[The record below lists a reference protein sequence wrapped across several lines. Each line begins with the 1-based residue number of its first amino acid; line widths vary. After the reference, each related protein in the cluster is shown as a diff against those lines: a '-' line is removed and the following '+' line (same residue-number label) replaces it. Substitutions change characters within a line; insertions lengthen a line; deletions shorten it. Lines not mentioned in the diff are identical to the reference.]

1 MPFKHSKLLLQAAF
15 MAFSVPL
22 QIGVVGM
29 VSQKELAA
37 QPTLTPAGAVP
48 VTLQDVPQVVPLA
61 HAKLLAQAAGEPAV
75 HVPVPLHEPGV
86 SELPVHTPGQV
97 VPDVVS

>member
-1 MPFKHSKLLLQAAF
+1 
-15 MAFSVPL
+15 MAFCVPL

-37 QPTLTPAGAVP
+37 QPALTPAGGVP
-48 VTLQDVPQVVPLA
+48 VTLQDVPHAVPLA
-61 HAKLLAQAAGEPAV
+61 HAKLLAHAAGAPAV
-75 HVPVPLHEPGV
+75 HVPVPLHEPAGV
-86 SELPVHTPGQV
+86 SELPVHTAGQV